1 MENTKMNEIVEGA
14 TSKKGLGI
22 AIGLGVAGLAVAGLA
37 AVGAIVGKKFL
48 NRHAQEADI
57 QEAKVIE
64 DNKKSKAK

>member
-22 AIGLGVAGLAVAGLA
+22 AIGLGVAGLA
-37 AVGAIVGKKFL
+37 AVGAIVGKKFS
-48 NRHAQEADI
+48 NRNV

>member
-1 MENTKMNEIVEGA
+1 MENTKMNEIAEGA

-22 AIGLGVAGLAVAGLA
+22 AIGLGVAGLAAI
-37 AVGAIVGKKFL
+37 GAIVGKKFL
-48 NRHAQEADI
+48 NRNAQEADI

>member
-22 AIGLGVAGLAVAGLA
+22 AIGLGVAGLAAI
-37 AVGAIVGKKFL
+37 GAIVGKKFL
-48 NRHAQEADI
+48 NRNAQEADI

>member
-22 AIGLGVAGLAVAGLA
+22 AIGLGVAGLA

-48 NRHAQEADI
+48 NRNVQEADI

>member
-22 AIGLGVAGLAVAGLA
+22 AIGLGVAGLAAI
-37 AVGAIVGKKFL
+37 GAIVGKKFL
-48 NRHAQEADI
+48 NRNVQEADI